1 MVLDNLKETLR
12 KSVNRIVNSIFVD
25 RELIRETVKDIQRAL
40 LLADVEVSL
49 VVELGRRIEKRALE
63 ERPRG
68 LGEKEHVIKVLY
80 EELKAILGK
89 KKELPIKKYRIML
102 VGLYGQGKT
111 TTAAKIA
118 KYFKKKGLK
127 VGLIQADV
135 HRPAAYEQLKQL
147 AESINVKFYGNPSE
161 RDPTKIIREGL
172 KALKDVDVL
181 IVDTSGR
188 HALEEDLIEEMKR
201 IKSELSPDEVWLI
214 IDASIGQKAGEHSRV
229 FHEAVGITGVIVTKM
244 DGSAKG
250 GGALTAVAKTG
261 APIVFIGV
269 GEKVDDLE
277 HFDPDSFISRLLG
290 MGDIKALIE
299 KVQEVVPEK
308 KAEELTKKILSGRIT
323 MNDVYEQLEALLNM
337 GPLKRVLELLPFG
350 FGVPQID
357 ESALEITQEKLK
369 KFKVII
375 DSMTEE
381 EREDPSIIRGS
392 RITRIA
398 RGSGSSEDE
407 VRELLKYYEQLKT
420 FYKSFGRNRKL
431 RRALMRQL
439 KLT

>member
-12 KSVNRIVNSIFVD
+12 KSVNKIVNSIFID
-25 RELIRETVKDIQRAL
+25 RELIKETVKDIQRAL

-49 VVELGRRIEKRALE
+49 VVDLGRKIEKKALE
-63 ERPRG
+63 ERPKG
-68 LGEKEHVIKVLY
+68 LGEKEHVIRVLY
-80 EELKAILGK
+80 EELKSILGK

-135 HRPAAYEQLKQL
+135 HRPAAYDQLKQL
-147 AESINVKFYGNPSE
+147 AEKINVKFYGDPSE
-161 RDPTKIIREGL
+161 KDPVNIVRKGL
-172 KALKDVDVL
+172 EVLKDVDVL

-201 IKSELSPDEVWLI
+201 IKSVLSPDEIWLVL
-214 IDASIGQKAGEHSRV
+214 DASIGQKAGEHSKA
-229 FHEAVGITGVIVTKM
+229 FHDTVGITGVIVTKM

-269 GEKVDDLE
+269 GEKIDDLE

-290 MGDIKALIE
+290 MGDLKALIE

-308 KAEELTKKILSGRIT
+308 KAEEMTKRFLSGRIT
-323 MNDVYEQLEALLNM
+323 MNDVYEQLEAVLNM
-337 GPLKRVLELLPFG
+337 GSLKRVLELLPLG
-350 FGVPQID
+350 FGAPQID
-357 ESALEITQEKLK
+357 ESTLEITQEKLRR
-369 KFKVII
+369 FKVII
-375 DSMTEE
+375 DSMTKE
-381 EREDPSIIRGS
+381 EREDPSIIKGS
-392 RITRIA
+392 RIIRIA
-398 RGSGSSEDE
+398 RGSGSSEED
-407 VRELLKYYEQLKT
+407 VKELLKYYEQLKVL
-420 FYKSFGRNRKL
+420 YKSFGRNRKF

-439 KLT
+439 RLT